1 MGNSTNEVYFVIP
14 GQIVPKQST
23 RFKGGYCYTPK
34 RVKEYAKKVKDA
46 YLIENPIQPML
57 WAEREPIEMV
67 INLYFAVPKSA
78 SKKAKDDMIVFG
90 RPTKVPDLDNC
101 IKALCD
107 ALQGVAFNNDSQ
119 VCQITINKFWS
130 NNAWVEVT
138 IRGIK

>member
-1 MGNSTNEVYFVIP
+1 MGNFTNEVYFVIP

-23 RFKGGYCYTPK
+23 RFSHGGCYTSK
-34 RVKEYAKKVKDA
+34 RVKEYAQKVKDA
-46 YLIENPIQPML
+46 YLSENPIQPML
-57 WAEREPIEMV
+57 WPEREPIEMV

-78 SKKAKDDMIVFG
+78 SKKAKDEMIVFG

-101 IKALCD
+101 IKAICD
-107 ALQGVAFNNDSQ
+107 ALQGVAFNNDCQ

-130 NNAWVEVT
+130 TESRVEMI